1 MPTLEASGQR
11 VNVSLNPLGGGG
23 WRCQVGDET
32 LTLEAIPLGA
42 GRWLLR
48 HDGQQHLIY
57 TAAQERAIHLWQN
70 GQQLR
75 IIHAEERARRRASA
89 GAGDLSAQMPGQVMD
104 VRVHVGQHVAAGA
117 VLMVLE
123 AMKME
128 IRVTAP
134 TDGIVSALHVAAGQI
149 VQRGQRLIDLQP
161 VDAPSG

>member
-11 VNVSLNPLGGGG
+11 VSVSLSPLEGGQ
-23 WRCQVGDET
+23 WRCQVGDQT
-32 LTLEAIPLGA
+32 LTVEAIPLGA

-48 HDGQQHLIY
+48 HDGQQRLVY
-57 TAAQERAIHLWQN
+57 AAAQERTLHLWIN
-70 GQQLR
+70 GQQLSVSA
-75 IIHAEERARRRASA
+75 AEARSRRRASA

-104 VRVHVGQHVAAGA
+104 VRVSVGQRVAAGA

-134 TDGIVSALHVAAGQI
+134 SEGIVSALHVAAGQI

-161 VDAPSG
+161 VDAPAD

>member
-11 VNVSLNPLGGGG
+11 VNVSLNPLGGGE
-23 WRCQVGDET
+23 WRCQVGDQT
-32 LTLEAIPLGA
+32 LTVEAISLGA

-48 HDGQQHLIY
+48 HEGRQHLVY
-57 TAAQERAIHLWQN
+57 TAAQERTIHLWHN
-70 GQQLR
+70 GQQLSVSPVEAR
-75 IIHAEERARRRASA
+75 SRRRTSA

-104 VRVHVGQHVAAGA
+104 VRVRVGQRVAAGA

-134 TDGIVSALHVAAGQI
+134 NEGIVSALHVAAGQI

-161 VDAPSG
+161 VDTASG